1 LLKIGKPYMFNV
13 LAVQYNKR
21 FTFFSFLVPSGSANI
36 FELNEEEKGKFMIFE
51 KMKKEYKQAI
61 TVEGD

>member
-1 LLKIGKPYMFNV
+1 MFNV